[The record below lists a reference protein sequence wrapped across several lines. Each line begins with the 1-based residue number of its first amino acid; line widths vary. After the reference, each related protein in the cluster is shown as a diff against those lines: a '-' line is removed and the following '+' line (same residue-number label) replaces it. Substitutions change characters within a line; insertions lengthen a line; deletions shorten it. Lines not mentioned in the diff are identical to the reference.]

1 MKKVETTINTKWSN
15 FHTTTMNVSKFNKWK
30 QNTITAAGG
39 NGKGQKLNQL
49 NHPSG
54 IFIDK
59 KKNVFIADYFNHRIV
74 EWKYNAKEGQIIAG
88 GNGKGNRIDQ
98 LNHPT
103 DVVVNHQNHS
113 IIIADRGNRR
123 VIQWLNQTQQ
133 ILIKNIS
140 CYGLAM
146 DKYGFLYVSDTEK
159 NEVRRWKMGEY
170 NNEGIVVAG
179 ENYTGNQLNLLDY
192 PTFIFVDKDQSVYV
206 SDQNN
211 HRVMKWR
218 KDAKE
223 GIIVAGGNGEGRNL
237 NQLSSPEGVTVD
249 HLGQIYVADFTNHR
263 VIRWCEG
270 KEEGKIVVSGNVI
283 GNQSNQFYSP
293 SGLSFDDKGNLYLA
307 DCFNHRIEKF
317 KFEKRKKVFY

>member
-1 MKKVETTINTKWSN
+1 MKTISDILL
-15 FHTTTMNVSKFNKWK
+15 VYEQDPSKFNKWK
-30 QNTITAAGG
+30 QNTITVAGG
-39 NGKGQKLNQL
+39 NEKGHRLNQL

-74 EWKYNAKEGQIIAG
+74 EWKYNAKEGKIIAG
-88 GNGKGNRIDQ
+88 GNKRGDRMDQ
-98 LNHPT
+98 LNLPT

-123 VIQWLNQTQQ
+123 VVQWLNQTQQ
-133 ILIKNIS
+133 ILIDDID

-170 NNEGIVVAG
+170 SEGIRVAG
-179 ENYTGNQLNLLDY
+179 ENYTGNQLKQLDY
-192 PTFIFVDKDQSVYV
+192 PTFIFVDEDQSVYV

-223 GIIVAGGNGEGRNL
+223 GIIVAGGNGEGKNL

-249 HLGQIYVADFTNHR
+249 HLGQIYVADYTNHR
-263 VIRWCEG
+263 VMRWWEG
-270 KEEGKIVVSGNVI
+270 KEEGKIVVSGNGI

>member
-1 MKKVETTINTKWSN
+1 M
-15 FHTTTMNVSKFNKWK
+15 
-30 QNTITAAGG
+30 
-39 NGKGQKLNQL
+39 
-49 NHPSG
+49 
-54 IFIDK
+54 
-59 KKNVFIADYFNHRIV
+59 NVFIADYFNHRIV

-103 DVVVNHQNHS
+103 DVVVDQQNNS

-123 VIQWLNQTQQ
+123 VVQWLNQTQQ
-133 ILIKNIS
+133 ILIKNID

-170 NNEGIVVAG
+170 SKGIRVAG
-179 ENYTGNQLNLLDY
+179 ENYTGNQLKQLDY
-192 PTFIFVDKDQSVYV
+192 PSFIFVDKDQSVYV

-237 NQLSSPEGVTVD
+237 NQLSSPEGVTVG
-249 HLGQIYVADFTNHR
+249 HLGQIYVADYTNHR
-263 VIRWCEG
+263 VMRWWEG
-270 KEEGKIVVSGNVI
+270 KEEGKIVVSGNGI

-293 SGLSFDDKGNLYLA
+293 SGLSFDDKGNIYLA